1 MDSALI
7 FQLLKKFLADSNK
20 KIFSGWKE
28 GQGIRRGLL
37 GGEGAELAD
46 ESRAR
51 AVGSKEKFY
60 QLFLGLGISGCAE
73 GFKILAEI

>member
-1 MDSALI
+1 M
-7 FQLLKKFLADSNK
+7 
-20 KIFSGWKE
+20 
-28 GQGIRRGLL
+28 

-73 GFKILAEI
+73 GFKIFAEI